1 MMLLIDMGNTAIK
14 AASCT
19 DGVLSPV
26 FREWHRDQDLTV
38 VVDRLLKAVP
48 APAAIWMSSVLNP
61 SGTST
66 VLNQLKAHWSC
77 PIHQVKT
84 GSGAAGPNLD
94 VQIAY
99 ADPQRLGVDRWL
111 AMIAAKAA
119 YPGDTVIADLGS
131 ALTVDVLRADGRHLG
146 GIIVPGLQAM
156 RHGLN
161 LGTALGMSQ
170 VSLPD
175 APKLGVDT
183 ESGIAA
189 GALLALAGAVD
200 GAVRIAREM
209 HGLSPQ
215 LLITGGDAN
224 ALATAIH
231 TPAHTPAH
239 TSAHTPAH
247 TPAHTSARIID
258 DLVLRGLALLSAASS
273 T

>member
-26 FREWHRDQDLTV
+26 FRERHRGQDLTV
-38 VVDRLLKAVP
+38 VVDRLLTAAP
-48 APAAIWMSSVLNP
+48 APAAIWLSSVLNP
-61 SGTST
+61 GCTST

-77 PIHQVKT
+77 PVHQVIT
-84 GSGAAGPNLD
+84 WSGAVRPNLD
-94 VQIAY
+94 VHIAY

-111 AMIAAKAA
+111 AMIAAKATF
-119 YPGDTVIADLGS
+119 PGDTVIADLGS

-146 GIIVPGLQAM
+146 GIIVPGLKAM
-156 RHGLN
+156 RHGLSV
-161 LGTALGMSQ
+161 GTALDLDQSSPPPPPG
-170 VSLPD
+170 
-175 APKLGVDT
+175 LGVDT

-189 GALLALAGAVD
+189 GTLLALAGAVD
-200 GAVRIAREM
+200 GAVRVAHEV

-224 ALATAIH
+224 VLATAIR
-231 TPAHTPAH
+231 TP
-239 TSAHTPAH
+239 
-247 TPAHTSARIID
+247 ARIID